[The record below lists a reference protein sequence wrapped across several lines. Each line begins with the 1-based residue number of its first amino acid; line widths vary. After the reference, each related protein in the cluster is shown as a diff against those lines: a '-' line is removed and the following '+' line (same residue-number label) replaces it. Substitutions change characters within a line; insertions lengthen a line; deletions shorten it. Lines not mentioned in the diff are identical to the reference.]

1 MFNPEFIRNNKKYC
15 KILYNREEY
24 DLQEEF
30 KTKAIMDR
38 ETLEIKLKGISKI
51 TNMLQ
56 CFMDALH

>member
-51 TNMLQ
+51 TNFIFSFLI
-56 CFMDALH
+56 